1 LNTNTRAAAR
11 AGLRATV
18 APLLRRWAQLRPRE
32 QSLVRAALALL
43 ALALVWFVALRP
55 ALATLR
61 SAQSQGPQLR
71 AQLQEMLQLQAQ
83 AQVLQAQATAPAGNT
98 RDLLEAALPTLGS
111 TARMS
116 ITADRATVTL
126 EGSSADALAQWLTQA
141 RLNARARPLE
151 LHLTQSQGLWTGSI
165 VLQVATPSA
174 P

>member
-1 LNTNTRAAAR
+1 MSTNIQTTVRAAI
-11 AGLRATV
+11 
-18 APLLRRWAQLRPRE
+18 APVQTRWAQISPRE
-32 QSLVRAALALL
+32 QRLVRGALALL
-43 ALALVWFVALRP
+43 ALALVWYVALRP

-71 AQLQEMLQLQAQ
+71 AQLQDMLQLQAQ
-83 AQVLQAQATAPAGNT
+83 AQVLQAQPAAQAQ
-98 RDLLEAALPTLGS
+98 DSKSLLEAALPTLGA

-116 ITADRATVTL
+116 LTGDRATVTL

-151 LHLTQSQGLWTGSI
+151 LHLTQSQGLWKGRI
-165 VLQVATPSA
+165 VLQMPSTAA

>member
-1 LNTNTRAAAR
+1 MNANFQNTVRAAI
-11 AGLRATV
+11 
-18 APLLRRWAQLRPRE
+18 APVQTRWAQLGPRE
-32 QSLVRAALALL
+32 QRLVRAALALL

-71 AQLQEMLQLQAQ
+71 AQLQDMLQLQAQ
-83 AQVLQAQATAPAGNT
+83 AQVLQAQPAAQT
-98 RDLLEAALPTLGS
+98 QDSKSLLEAALPTLGT

-116 ITADRATVTL
+116 LTGDRATITL
-126 EGSSADALAQWLTQA
+126 DGSSADDLAQWLTQA

-151 LHLTQSQGLWTGSI
+151 LHLTQSAGLWKGSI
-165 VLQVATPSA
+165 VLQMSGTSA